1 LEGRRLPEP
10 KLPGEAVSV
19 NWTLRHVAKLLKG
32 ETLDGDGVRLSG
44 VSTDS
49 RAVRPGDLFV
59 ALRGTSHDG
68 ADFVADAAAGGA
80 AAAVVAKEVPENV
93 PQILVADTLEA
104 LRILARARRKEFR
117 GPVVAVTGS
126 CGKTTTKDLIA
137 SVLSRKFR
145 VRVAPGNYNN
155 EVGVPVSILALADD
169 DEALVL
175 ELAVSAPGEMAPLAD
190 AATPT
195 VGVITNVA
203 PTHLEFFGDV
213 NAVRREKM
221 ALLNYVKPGG
231 TAVLNADDPLVAS
244 VAGELVNGVKVVTF
258 GAGPDANVR
267 AGNLTAE
274 GFRGSTFE
282 LAGGARVELP
292 LPGQYNVMNAL
303 AAAAVG
309 YVLGVPEEDIA
320 AGLSSYRGRGLRSR
334 VVTDGRG
341 ATYFV
346 DCYNSSPQA
355 AKAALAAVAAAPAEG
370 RRVAVLGD
378 MLELGATRES
388 AHRDVGE
395 FAAAAGFDV
404 VVGLGDGGRLIAEG
418 ARGGGLAAEAALYFE
433 DKGELA
439 RFLAE
444 RLRAG
449 DVVLVKASR
458 GVRLE
463 EVLDE
468 LGVDRKE
475 DDGCST

>member
-1 LEGRRLPEP
+1 M
-10 KLPGEAVSV
+10 SV
-19 NWTLRHVAKLLKG
+19 NWTLREVARLLKG
-32 ETLDGDGVRLSG
+32 ETLDGDGIRVSG

-49 RAVRPGDLFV
+49 RSVRPGDLFV
-59 ALRGTSHDG
+59 ALRGASRDG
-68 ADFVADAAAGGA
+68 GDFVADAAARGA
-80 AAAVVAKEVPENV
+80 AAAVVAKEVPETI

-104 LRILARARRKEFR
+104 LRILARARRKEFA

-137 SVLSRKFR
+137 AVVSRKYR

-155 EVGVPVSILALADD
+155 EVGVPLSILALEGD

-175 ELAVSAPGEMAPLAD
+175 ELAVSAPAEMAPLAD
-190 AATPT
+190 AAAPT

-203 PTHLEFFGDV
+203 PTHLEFFGNV
-213 NAVRREKM
+213 EAVRREKM

-244 VAGELVNGVKVVTF
+244 AASELVNGVKVVTF
-258 GAGPDANVR
+258 GTDPNANVR

-282 LAGGARVELP
+282 LAGGTKVELP
-292 LPGQYNVMNAL
+292 LPGSYNVMNAL

-320 AGLSSYRGRGLRSR
+320 AGLSSSRGRELRSS
-334 VVTDGRG
+334 VVIDGRG
-341 ATYFV
+341 VTFFV

-355 AKAALAAVAAAPAEG
+355 AKAALAFVATAPAEG

-378 MLELGATRES
+378 MLELGAARES

-395 FAAAAGFDV
+395 FAATAGFDV
-404 VVGLGDGGRLIAEG
+404 VAGLGEGGRLIAEG
-418 ARGGGLAAEAALYFE
+418 ARAGGMAPEAAPHFG
-433 DKGELA
+433 DKGALA

-444 RLRAG
+444 RLKAG